1 MINTTHLNGLSDP
14 ELIARVVAAAD
25 EAAFE
30 VLYDR
35 HRCRAFG
42 LALRV
47 TGTRTAAEEVT
58 QEVFLGL
65 WRRAQL
71 FDPARGTLAAW
82 LMTAVRHR
90 AIDAVRKGAARG
102 PTLEWHEAL
111 PGSEGPD
118 AAHEQTVAAEESRR
132 ARALLDRLPAEQR
145 EVVEL
150 AYFGGFAQ
158 TEIAERLGAPLG
170 TVKSR
175 SRLALEK
182 LREAVTADGVL
193 ARV

>member
-1 MINTTHLNGLSDP
+1 MTNPAQLNGLRDD
-14 ELIARVVAAAD
+14 ELIARVAAFD

-58 QEVFLGL
+58 QEAFLSL
-65 WRRAQL
+65 WRGARR

-90 AIDAVRKGAARG
+90 AIDAVRKGAVRG
-102 PTLEWHEAL
+102 PTLEWRDVIPEREGRDATHEL
-111 PGSEGPD
+111 I
-118 AAHEQTVAAEESRR
+118 VAAEESRR
-132 ARALLDRLPAEQR
+132 ARTLLDRLPADQR

-150 AYFGGFAQ
+150 AYFGGLAQ
-158 TEIAERLGAPLG
+158 TEIAQRVGVPVG
-170 TVKSR
+170 TVKGR

-182 LREAVTADGVL
+182 LRDAVAADGVL